1 MTISQNV
8 EQIIEGKFIN
18 KIQEVVESMS
28 SQDFVDEV
36 VLEINP
42 KFDLCNDDE
51 YEEIKMI
58 IGEIV
63 MERIQKTLNVFRLME
78 KHS

>member
-1 MTISQNV
+1 
-8 EQIIEGKFIN
+8 
-18 KIQEVVESMS
+18 MS

-36 VLEINP
+36 VLEIN
-42 KFDLCNDDE
+42 KDFDLSNDED

>member
-36 VLEINP
+36 VLEIN
-42 KFDLCNDDE
+42 KDFDLSNDED

-63 MERIQKTLNVFRLME
+63 IEKIKKTLNVFRLME

>member
-8 EQIIEGKFIN
+8 EQIIEGKFFN

-42 KFDLCNDDE
+42 KFDLSDESE

>member
-36 VLEINP
+36 VLEIN
-42 KFDLCNDDE
+42 KDFDLSNDED

>member
-8 EQIIEGKFIN
+8 EKIIEGKFIN

-36 VLEINP
+36 VLEIN
-42 KFDLCNDDE
+42 KDFDLSNDED

-63 MERIQKTLNVFRLME
+63 IEKIKKTLNVFRLME